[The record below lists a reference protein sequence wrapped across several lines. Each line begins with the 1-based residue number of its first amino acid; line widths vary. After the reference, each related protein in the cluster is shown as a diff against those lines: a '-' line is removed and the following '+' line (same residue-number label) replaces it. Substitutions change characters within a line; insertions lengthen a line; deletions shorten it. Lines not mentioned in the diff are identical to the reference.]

1 MGSYM
6 VTGAAGF
13 IGARVCELLIDGG
26 HRVLGVDNLNEAY
39 DRRLKEWRLARLKAS
54 EAFEFALVDI
64 HDREE
69 LKGAC
74 GGRTYDGVI
83 NLAARAGVRPSVADP
98 WSYTETNVGGALNVF
113 DLCRE
118 LHISKLVQASTS
130 SVYGGRTPRPF
141 HEDADVTRPLS
152 PYAATKAAAELLAHS
167 YHSLHGLDVTI
178 LRFFTVFGPAGRPDM
193 SVFRFVQWIA
203 EGRPLVLYGDGSQE
217 RDYTYI
223 DDIARGTIAALRPVG
238 FEVINL
244 GGDEPVSVREM
255 IAQVEELIGKPAH
268 IDPQPDAPGDV
279 RATWANIDKARS
291 LLDWEPKVSRQDGL
305 AECVAW
311 YQAERTWAA
320 SIDTAD

>member
-1 MGSYM
+1 MGSFM

-54 EAFEFALVDI
+54 EAFEFGLVDI
-64 HDREE
+64 HDREA
-69 LKGAC
+69 LQAVC

-118 LHISKLVQASTS
+118 LHIPKLVQASTS

-203 EGRPLVLYGDGSQE
+203 EGRPLVLYGDGGQE

-223 DDIARGTIAALRPVG
+223 DDIARGTIAALQPVG

-255 IAQVEELIGKPAH
+255 IAQLEELIGKPAD
-268 IDPQPDAPGDV
+268 IARRPDAPGDV

-311 YQAERTWAA
+311 YQAEKAWAA
-320 SIDTAD
+320 SIDTTD

>member
-223 DDIARGTIAALRPVG
+223 DDIARGTIAALRPLG

-244 GGDEPVSVREM
+244 GGDEPVSVREL
-255 IAQVEELIGKPAH
+255 IAQLEELIGKSAH
-268 IDPQPDAPGDV
+268 IDRQPDAPGDV

-291 LLDWEPKVSRQDGL
+291 LLDWEPKISRQDGL

>member
-1 MGSYM
+1 
-6 VTGAAGF
+6 
-13 IGARVCELLIDGG
+13 LLIDGG
-26 HRVLGVDNLNEAY
+26 HRVLGVDNLNVAY
-39 DRRLKEWRLARLKAS
+39 DRRLKEWRLARLNAS
-54 EAFEFALVDI
+54 EAFEFALADI
-64 HDREE
+64 HDRDG
-69 LKGAC
+69 LQGAC
-74 GGRTYDGVI
+74 SGRTYDGVI

-118 LHISKLVQASTS
+118 LHIPKLVQASTS
-130 SVYGGRTPRPF
+130 SVYGGMTPRPF
-141 HEDADVTRPLS
+141 REDADVTRPLS

-244 GGDEPVSVREM
+244 GGDEPVSIREM
-255 IAQVEELIGKPAH
+255 IAQLEELIGKPAH
-268 IDPQPDAPGDV
+268 IDRQPDAPGDV

-311 YQAERTWAA
+311 YQAEKAWAA
-320 SIDTAD
+320 SIDTTD